1 VDEVMCMPDVYATI
15 TEVDPAAVEQVAS
28 PTVSLRSDTTLTA
41 DTASG

>member
-1 VDEVMCMPDVYATI
+1 VPTLRRAI

-28 PTVSLRSDTTLTA
+28 ATVSLRSDTTLTA